1 MSKGGSYS
9 EKGLTLESSIL
20 KEQAALKFLTLVSL
34 KVKYCFLETWLG
46 QEFIL

>member
-1 MSKGGSYS
+1 MSEGGSYS
-9 EKGLTLESSIL
+9 QKGLTLESSIL
-20 KEQAALKFLTLVSL
+20 KEQVALKLLTPVSL